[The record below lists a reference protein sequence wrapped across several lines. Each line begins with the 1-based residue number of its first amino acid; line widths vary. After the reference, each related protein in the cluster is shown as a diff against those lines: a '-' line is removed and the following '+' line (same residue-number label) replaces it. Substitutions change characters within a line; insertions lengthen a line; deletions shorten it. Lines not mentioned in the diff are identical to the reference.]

1 MSTSAPPRDLPAP
14 PRRKR
19 RARPVAAG
27 VAACGLAAWGIVAI
41 TSDGNTLD
49 VLGAANIFGAGR
61 EAPPQPG
68 GGGAGVE
75 PPMWEIPEGTD
86 RVLTFPEV
94 TGRVNPDTSQPDF
107 VGPEGDGGQFGMT
120 DVRSFGGISGVVHQE
135 AGSFVVGVL
144 LTDAPPQDPAPERL
158 DVTDQAAAGSVQPE
172 IGQTF
177 LIGDGTDLRVQVP
190 DEATRLFVGF
200 ADGYYYK
207 GQPGWYDNN
216 SGRVEVT
223 VELVEE

>member
-190 DEATRLFVGF
+190 DEATRLFVGY
-200 ADGYYYK
+200 ADGFYYK
-207 GQPGWYDNN
+207 GPPGYYDNN
-216 SGRVEVT
+216 SGRVELT